1 MRKWMRI
8 DVERKPSGKPHS
20 FTPRRMRHSWR
31 AASLAAWHR
40 ALVAPNLRIEV
51 ATLTSAPSL
60 WNCCETK
67 RSSLSCIYGSFQN
80 RVRAELLFLPFSF
93 LWQKIIVLNAHIEN
107 QERNVISKTFHNI
120 LLRFPRMCQQTTSLL
135 TYISS
140 FNKFEKDKDVV
151 FWLLT
156 GKPQSKVKI

>member
-1 MRKWMRI
+1 M
-8 DVERKPSGKPHS
+8 
-20 FTPRRMRHSWR
+20 
-31 AASLAAWHR
+31 
-40 ALVAPNLRIEV
+40 
-51 ATLTSAPSL
+51 
-60 WNCCETK
+60 
-67 RSSLSCIYGSFQN
+67 
-80 RVRAELLFLPFSF
+80 
-93 LWQKIIVLNAHIEN
+93 IVLNAHIEN

-135 TYISS
+135 KYISS